1 MADTIV
7 KTNVKALLAGG
18 AVSIVKADEAYVRRV
33 LDKSLDMDVLFGLEG
48 MVKHLGVTPEFKEV
62 IDYFKVPE
70 GKTPAGFRIE
80 YAYQGDGLLCAD
92 LVRDISY
99 GENGELRPTNVLFSA
114 DSANPYEVAPI
125 KGLIANLTCNPGI
138 IYDLF
143 INNPKANVGNK
154 FKTREEVMQELGNV
168 LGPGVDISV
177 ELNNPWA
184 SESEILEEAAL
195 FKEMLSK
202 HRVVIKVPHTGPVNG
217 QNVGELLKGDK
228 KFQRRWD
235 EGNTADFVHGHN
247 LALLLK
253 EHGYR
258 INFTLMFE
266 PYQTALALQ
275 AKPYFI
281 NSFIRHR
288 LVVSQLITDLLAK
301 YKADKKDE
309 TLVALRSL
317 LIERDYLAPTDAAM
331 DLGKVLE
338 RAKLYEEYRQ
348 FTKPEG
354 SDGLDAVRHNLRV
367 LRQANLPDTR
377 LIICSMEGDR
387 NYPDIDKLLA
397 EPEFLDMT
405 RKVVITTEP
414 AYLVKWTTTP
424 QVVTYQRRFMNA
436 ASTAK

>member
-1 MADTIV
+1 M
-7 KTNVKALLAGG
+7 
-18 AVSIVKADEAYVRRV
+18 
-33 LDKSLDMDVLFGLEG
+33 
-48 MVKHLGVTPEFKEV
+48 
-62 IDYFKVPE
+62 
-70 GKTPAGFRIE
+70 
-80 YAYQGDGLLCAD
+80 
-92 LVRDISY
+92 
-99 GENGELRPTNVLFSA
+99 
-114 DSANPYEVAPI
+114 
-125 KGLIANLTCNPGI
+125 
-138 IYDLF
+138 
-143 INNPKANVGNK
+143 
-154 FKTREEVMQELGNV
+154 
-168 LGPGVDISV
+168 
-177 ELNNPWA
+177 
-184 SESEILEEAAL
+184 
-195 FKEMLSK
+195 
-202 HRVVIKVPHTGPVNG
+202 
-217 QNVGELLKGDK
+217 
-228 KFQRRWD
+228 
-235 EGNTADFVHGHN
+235 
-247 LALLLK
+247 ALLLK

-301 YKADKKDE
+301 YKAEKKDE
-309 TLVALRSL
+309 HLVALRSL
-317 LIERDYLAPTDAAM
+317 LIERDYLAPTDADM

-354 SDGLDAVRHNLRV
+354 SDGLDSVRHNLRV

-405 RKVVITTEP
+405 RKVVVTTEP